1 MLIYPFRNIHKQT
14 SLMYPRTFGTGL
26 RTELGKTGQGWGIIA
41 SHAYD
46 ISATLRIRNLAIALI
61 E

>member
-1 MLIYPFRNIHKQT
+1 
-14 SLMYPRTFGTGL
+14 MYPRTFGTGL